1 LAVLP
6 KVTFHPVKTLVV
18 LGATAVVCPA
28 SAVASCSPAADRN
41 PGNTAASL
49 QAARG
54 ATLCLLNAE
63 RHGHGLHELRLNRK
77 LSAAGLRHA
86 RDMVDKRYFSHDD
99 PSGEDFVQRI
109 LDTDYVPAS
118 ASYSLGENLA
128 WGSRGLSSPRATVE
142 NWMHSPD
149 HRRNILQRAFREIG
163 IAIVIGAPVS
173 GAGQGATYATEYG
186 AVRRG

>member
-18 LGATAVVCPA
+18 LGATAAVCPA
-28 SAVASCSPAADRN
+28 SAVASCSPAADRD

-49 QAARG
+49 QAARS

-63 RHGHGLHELRLNRK
+63 RHGHGVHELRLNRK

-109 LDTDYVPAS
+109 LDTDYVPPS

-149 HRRNILQRAFREIG
+149 HRRNILLRGFREIG
-163 IAIVIGAPVS
+163 IAIVIGAPVN
-173 GAGQGATYATEYG
+173 GAGHGATYATEFG